1 MPVAQAYCNYFR
13 IGFYRAVRLFVDS
26 VALTI
31 WICVRE
37 KGREEKTER
46 KKNLQLQPT
55 ISGHHDKLE
64 NARARALHFRG
75 QGGVVNV

>member
-46 KKNLQLQPT
+46 KKKSSFNPPSLGT
-55 ISGHHDKLE
+55 MTNWRMRAHVHYISGD
-64 NARARALHFRG
+64 RAE
-75 QGGVVNV
+75 